1 MKKLLATIGLTI
13 ALLVTAAPLA
23 YAAYQVDPSFRP
35 DNSPFGLEKE
45 LESNQTEGAIN
56 ATNIVLQ
63 IIAGGLLYFAAPM
76 AIIMIVLGAFNM
88 VAYGSESEKVEEV
101 KKHLTW
107 SIVGLFV
114 IILSYAI
121 VKILIQ
127 FVVVVAENS

>member
-1 MKKLLATIGLTI
+1 MQKILATIGLTI
-13 ALLVTAAPLA
+13 ALLGMTAPLTC
-23 YAAYQVDPSFRP
+23 AAYQVDPSFRP
-35 DNSPFGLEKE
+35 DNSPFGLEDE
-45 LESNQTEGAIN
+45 LGSDKKEGAIN

-76 AIIMIVLGAFNM
+76 AIIMIGLGAFNM
-88 VAYGSESEKVEEV
+88 VMYGSESEKVEEA

-121 VKILIQ
+121 VKILIT